1 MRKLF
6 RDKGTGEFLC
16 TNGEWTL
23 DPKLGFNFFGN
34 GHTVFQWAARG
45 TRNVEWFYSFDDS
58 QYDFTIDLPALI
70 PVKPTSHPGRVNVAD
85 SKNNELDELKAKI
98 AELEY
103 HLTVL
108 AGRSKTLKKNMRAT
122 HTPAD
127 INPLA
132 ARLTELVRQLF
143 IALSA
148 RSASR

>member
-34 GHTVFQWAARG
+34 GHTVFQWAAREA
-45 TRNVEWFYSFDDS
+45 RNVE
-58 QYDFTIDLPALI
+58 YDFTIDLPALI
-70 PVKPTSHPGRVNVAD
+70 PVKPTSHPGRVNVAG
-85 SKNNELDELKAKI
+85 SKNNELNELKARI

-108 AGRSKTLKKNMRAT
+108 AGRSKTLKNNMLAT
-122 HTPAD
+122 DKTAHIKA
-127 INPLA
+127 LA